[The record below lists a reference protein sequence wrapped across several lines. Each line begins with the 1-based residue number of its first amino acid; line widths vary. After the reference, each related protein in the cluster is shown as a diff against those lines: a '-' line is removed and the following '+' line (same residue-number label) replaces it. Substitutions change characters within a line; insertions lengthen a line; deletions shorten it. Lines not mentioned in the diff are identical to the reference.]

1 MRQALFVIL
10 LSAFAACTSSEQKAA
25 RALISEAQTSV
36 SEQRYEQALSLL
48 DSLNKTYP
56 ALVDERKQALELSRE
71 VRLLQS
77 QRDSVFLAPLIDS
90 LLVREAKA
98 SELFEV
104 VADETIQDHKI
115 TRYKGYNPAQEHP
128 VSSFL
133 DVYFNNLG
141 ELELVAG
148 TSGRPALESES
159 VIIRDKGTDTFVA
172 SDTIPYDGGTNYRYE
187 IDGRTYERITFT
199 LDNAERLSAFVAGM
213 GDGSK
218 LQVELVNAKGK
229 KQTFVL
235 SATAVKALKA
245 SYELHRIKTELK
257 NSRDQLSR
265 HQKRSE
271 RYEKLR
277 AQ

>member
-1 MRQALFVIL
+1 MRQALFAIL
-10 LSAFAACTSSEQKAA
+10 LLAFAACTSSEQKAA
-25 RALISEAQTSV
+25 RALISEAQTSIT
-36 SEQRYEQALSLL
+36 EQRYEQALSLL

-77 QRDSVFLAPLIDS
+77 QRDSIFLAPLIDS
-90 LLVREAKA
+90 LVVKEAKA
-98 SELFEV
+98 LELFEAV
-104 VADETIQDHKI
+104 QDETIQDHKI
-115 TRYKGYNPAQEHP
+115 TRYKGYDPTKAP
-128 VSSFL
+128 KSSFL

-148 TSGRPALESES
+148 TSGRPALESEC
-159 VIIRDKGTDTFVA
+159 VIIRDKASDTFVT

-213 GDGSK
+213 GEDSK
-218 LQVELVNAKGK
+218 LQVELINAKGK
-229 KQTFVL
+229 KQTFAL
-235 SATAVKALKA
+235 PAPAVKAIQA

-257 NSRDQLSR
+257 NSRDQLTR

-271 RYEKLR
+271 RYEKLQ
-277 AQ
+277 AE

>member
-1 MRQALFVIL
+1 MRQALFAIL
-10 LSAFAACTSSEQKAA
+10 LLAFVACTSSEQKTA
-25 RALISEAQTSV
+25 RALISEAQASIT
-36 SEQRYEQALSLL
+36 EQHYEQALSLL

-56 ALVDERKQALELSRE
+56 SLVDERKQALDLSRE

-77 QRDSVFLAPLIDS
+77 QRDSMFLAPLIDS
-90 LLVREAKA
+90 LVVKETKVL
-98 SELFEV
+98 ELFEV
-104 VADETIQDHKI
+104 VRDETIQDHAI
-115 TRYKGYNPAQEHP
+115 TRYKGYNPTQEP
-128 VSSFL
+128 KSSFL

-148 TSGRPALESES
+148 TSGRPAPGSES
-159 VIIRDKGTDTFVA
+159 VIIRNKASDTFVT

-199 LDNAERLSAFVAGM
+199 LDNAERLAAFVASM
-213 GDGSK
+213 SEGSK

-229 KQTFVL
+229 KQTFIL
-235 SATAVKALKA
+235 SAGAVKAIKA

-257 NSRDQLSR
+257 NSRDQLTR

-271 RYEKLR
+271 RYEKLQ